1 MDDPAVAEWVVTQ
14 VTVRVGPVESR
25 CRRELAGRIA
35 ATACIV
41 GWTRSIG
48 AWTVGYIAVR
58 LAVRFRTIVVRLVIR
73 LVIRMNVWTIVIRLV
88 VRAVVGYVAIV
99 WTVVLSSG
107 FDTALGADV
116 AHVVVIVPAGINAR
130 IVSPAYCRVTVR
142 RRSVLVGYRSAVL
155 RSGSFPVLR
164 IYGSAVLNRIIV
176 VGPWL

>member
-35 ATACIV
+35 AAACIV

-58 LAVRFRTIVVRLVIR
+58 LAVRFRTIIVRLVIR
-73 LVIRMNVWTIVIRLV
+73 TNVWTIVIRLV

-116 AHVVVIVPAGINAR
+116 AHMIVIVPAGINAG
-130 IVSPAYCRVTVR
+130 IVSPAYCRITVR

-164 IYGSAVLNRIIV
+164 IYGSSVLNRIIA
-176 VGPWL
+176 VGSWL

>member
-58 LAVRFRTIVVRLVIR
+58 LAVRFRTIIVMLVIR
-73 LVIRMNVWTIVIRLV
+73 LVIRTNVWTIVIRLV

-116 AHVVVIVPAGINAR
+116 AHVVVIVPAGINAG

-142 RRSVLVGYRSAVL
+142 RSVPVGYRSAVL

-164 IYGSAVLNRIIV
+164 IYGSAVLNRIIA